1 MLDFSQVRKKKIS
14 YAQLVADITPS
25 DLRLLT
31 NEMID
36 EQLRLINNC
45 VDDDVIFNPQDP
57 KARDPYA
64 ASEEE
69 KYISWTLGHVIV
81 HATSS
86 SEEAAFLAAEL
97 ARGVPHREGRS
108 RYEVH
113 WTGIR
118 TIQQCQERL
127 HESRRMRLAS
137 LEMWPDIPHLKN
149 TYNSRYGLEVSP
161 VIQFIFG
168 LSHDDSHLDQIAD
181 IVHQAMTSRE
191 QS

>member
-86 SEEAAFLAAEL
+86 S
-97 ARGVPHREGRS
+97 
-108 RYEVH
+108 
-113 WTGIR
+113 
-118 TIQQCQERL
+118 
-127 HESRRMRLAS
+127 
-137 LEMWPDIPHLKN
+137 
-149 TYNSRYGLEVSP
+149 
-161 VIQFIFG
+161 
-168 LSHDDSHLDQIAD
+168 
-181 IVHQAMTSRE
+181 
-191 QS
+191 